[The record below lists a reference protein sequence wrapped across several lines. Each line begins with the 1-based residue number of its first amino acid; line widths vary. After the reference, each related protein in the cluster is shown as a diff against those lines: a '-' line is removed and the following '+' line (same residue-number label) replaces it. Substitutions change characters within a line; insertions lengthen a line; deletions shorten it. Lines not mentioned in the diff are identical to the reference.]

1 MNDFIIWKK
10 KFLNVLLMLIIYV
23 LCRIFRACFKFIFSC
38 LSPITNY
45 HKCLKLFLGYTGTNC
60 EKLCPS
66 GTYGMNCSQMCSCN
80 NFVNCDEITGKC
92 KCGPGFMGA
101 HCEIRCP
108 SLSYGLNCQSKC
120 NCSNGASCDPVNGT
134 CICPAGYTGD
144 Q

>member
-1 MNDFIIWKK
+1 M
-10 KFLNVLLMLIIYV
+10 
-23 LCRIFRACFKFIFSC
+23 
-38 LSPITNY
+38 
-45 HKCLKLFLGYTGTNC
+45 
-60 EKLCPS
+60 
-66 GTYGMNCSQMCSCN
+66 YGMNCSQTCSCN
-80 NFVNCDEITGKC
+80 NFGECDQITGKC

-120 NCSNGASCDPVNGT
+120 NCSNGARCDPLNGT